1 MFLGK
6 KNKDE
11 KKCENCGTN
20 SLNKFKFCPNCG
32 NSFLNMRK
40 EQENFGLIGR
50 SDSFDSEADTQF
62 GLQGFGVTDKL
73 ISSIFNSMMKNLDKQ
88 FRQIDKNMERTEIKN
103 MPNGIR
109 KKKIV
114 KKEKKVNPSVNQK
127 VNEEQIK
134 KMSSLPREK
143 AKTNVK
149 RLGDKIIYE
158 LTTPGVTSTDD
169 VFISKLESG
178 YETKVIGGK
187 KVFVNSLPINLPLL
201 RYTIANNKLFL
212 EFNQE

>member
-1 MFLGK
+1 M
-6 KNKDE
+6 
-11 KKCENCGTN
+11 
-20 SLNKFKFCPNCG
+20 
-32 NSFLNMRK
+32 
-40 EQENFGLIGR
+40 Q
-50 SDSFDSEADTQF
+50 
-62 GLQGFGVTDKL
+62 
-73 ISSIFNSMMKNLDKQ
+73 
-88 FRQIDKNMERTEIKN
+88 
-103 MPNGIR
+103 
-109 KKKIV
+109 
-114 KKEKKVNPSVNQK
+114 KEKKVNPSVNQK